1 MLTEHGS
8 IQAVNFCMGK
18 LWLGTFAWVDSLIK
32 DGKNMSSAETY
43 RVWFDDY
50 VFFFTKVQTVVGVK
64 KSKDCFSK
72 VDNY

>member
-50 VFFFTKVQTVVGVK
+50 VFLPKYRLSWV
-64 KSKDCFSK
+64 
-72 VDNY
+72 

>member
-32 DGKNMSSAETY
+32 DGKTCPVPRHIESGLTIM
-43 RVWFDDY
+43 
-50 VFFFTKVQTVVGVK
+50 FFYQST
-64 KSKDCFSK
+64 DCRGCKEIEGLFFES
-72 VDNY
+72 